1 MSPQIDEWRSGHA
14 YAEGFERPETQ
25 RLSAEHGKIEMQK
38 PSGKPKI
45 GDKLEWIVGYGDTTV
60 CLHDE
65 MVGIRSGNL
74 EVVWPVLAR
83 GKVT

>member
-1 MSPQIDEWRSGHA
+1 MPKDLNDLELV
-14 YAEGFERPETQ
+14 
-25 RLSAEHGKIEMQK
+25 RLSAEHGKIEMRN

-65 MVGIRSGNL
+65 MFGIRNGKV